1 MRKLNLF
8 DIPKYAITIIT
19 LITLISPCV
28 AWECPEMPPFF
39 PHLYTQSSYA
49 FSAFKQ
55 VELSDHGDPCE
66 SEIFRPIYKLHDVL
80 LDTSFSPPIET
91 IIEED
96 STTCNNG
103 KVYVNK
109 TDDTMLAIPNAEI
122 QLSTGKIVP
131 TSPLNIRKRLH
142 YSITNNEL
150 TYNKSKIQLDEA
162 SDIIKQ
168 LRSENQALMNIKTS
182 DNDDIKKLME
192 RTRTLEQSNGRLQH
206 DANKLQHVEAIV
218 FASCLALVCKRL
230 CFWRSCVSSC
240 VIREDPFGVL

>member
-1 MRKLNLF
+1 
-8 DIPKYAITIIT
+8 
-19 LITLISPCV
+19 
-28 AWECPEMPPFF
+28 MPPFF

-109 TDDTMLAIPNAEI
+109 TDDTMLAIRNEPLIITDFDYNH
-122 QLSTGKIVP
+122 L
-131 TSPLNIRKRLH
+131 LNIYVYH
-142 YSITNNEL
+142 CNFN
-150 TYNKSKIQLDEA
+150 
-162 SDIIKQ
+162 
-168 LRSENQALMNIKTS
+168 M
-182 DNDDIKKLME
+182 
-192 RTRTLEQSNGRLQH
+192 
-206 DANKLQHVEAIV
+206 
-218 FASCLALVCKRL
+218 
-230 CFWRSCVSSC
+230 
-240 VIREDPFGVL
+240 